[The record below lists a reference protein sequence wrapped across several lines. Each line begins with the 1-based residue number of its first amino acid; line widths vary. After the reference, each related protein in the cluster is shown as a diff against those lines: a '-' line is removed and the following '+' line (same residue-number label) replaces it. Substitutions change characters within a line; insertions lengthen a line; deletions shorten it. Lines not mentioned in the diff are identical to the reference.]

1 MTDTGYKFAINKRE
15 EKNENEKNDNPRDS
29 TFRFLQ
35 EYHSEAQHISLRFPG
50 IFVKTLPTDVFTIN
64 NRSFRMDG
72 AELVLPDDTLPCKS
86 VLNPEQQTKALT
98 PEKVH
103 VLYDYKLQLTFNHKL
118 PSLNVVVTNIGDKD
132 HTVIYES
139 HGDAFKIYIRVFN
152 DKEISQRLSTV
163 SKIIY
168 NNQYLSQELALNL
181 GVIGLYAP
189 REHACEI
196 METVVDL
203 YIHIVAD
210 LDLAMEYTLYSVI
223 TILLDAFFDD
233 ENEYGRLT
241 KMIDEKTSKESKMHF
256 ASHESTIKSLAYAE
270 EDLAR
275 TEDDL
280 AHAKDDLARTEDD
293 LAHAKDDLARTK
305 DDLAKANGKIAD
317 LEEEVKRLTNE
328 LNGK

>member
-1 MTDTGYKFAINKRE
+1 MPTLLVVASHLNE
-15 EKNENEKNDNPRDS
+15 EKSKNKLIRSPSDITQLYFVDLAEEN
-29 TFRFLQ
+29 
-35 EYHSEAQHISLRFPG
+35 
-50 IFVKTLPTDVFTIN
+50 
-64 NRSFRMDG
+64 
-72 AELVLPDDTLPCKS
+72 
-86 VLNPEQQTKALT
+86 
-98 PEKVH
+98 
-103 VLYDYKLQLTFNHKL
+103 
-118 PSLNVVVTNIGDKD
+118 
-132 HTVIYES
+132 
-139 HGDAFKIYIRVFN
+139 
-152 DKEISQRLSTV
+152 ISQRLSTV

-203 YIHIVAD
+203 YLHIVAD

-241 KMIDEKTSKESKMHF
+241 KMIDEKTSNESKMHF

-293 LAHAKDDLARTK
+293 LARTK

>member
-1 MTDTGYKFAINKRE
+1 MSRERKFSKPFDLSHSILFNEFPAIYTSTIGVPGFFVKKINRRVHLKDGTGGEMDSAYIANPDYKQLFERVAVGLEHQSAPVSNEKLNKFGDYDIQLVVDEHLPTLLVVASHLNE
-15 EKNENEKNDNPRDS
+15 EKSKNKLIRSPSDITQLYFVDLAEEN
-29 TFRFLQ
+29 
-35 EYHSEAQHISLRFPG
+35 
-50 IFVKTLPTDVFTIN
+50 
-64 NRSFRMDG
+64 
-72 AELVLPDDTLPCKS
+72 
-86 VLNPEQQTKALT
+86 
-98 PEKVH
+98 
-103 VLYDYKLQLTFNHKL
+103 
-118 PSLNVVVTNIGDKD
+118 
-132 HTVIYES
+132 
-139 HGDAFKIYIRVFN
+139 
-152 DKEISQRLSTV
+152 ISQRLSTV

-181 GVIGLYAP
+181 GVIALYAP

-203 YIHIVAD
+203 YIHIVSD